1 MSDEI
6 QFVEEAPESG
16 KPYARKFQLWVET
29 YDRVTLEQFIAA
41 VRGLAEGAALEADR
55 SFTEAERAKRE
66 ADRAK
71 TMADSTATYNQNC
84 QTAVTTCT
92 QLVQQAKSAE
102 VGANSAAGTAGGHA
116 QTAGQAATAAQADA
130 GRAQTQA
137 QRAQDEA
144 DRAQRIVDNFNP
156 GSGGGGGDP
165 GMSEV
170 IFPELGSWQPPVSV
184 NKTHQGKTLCGY
196 DSAQVLWIDADTDPL
211 TDMPVGGFCDVK
223 LFNRVTPFVIRVARN
238 VELITDRG
246 TSHVLV
252 GDAQVR
258 LQKVGK
264 NQWVASSQNWDTQ
277 RRRPGFVNQ
286 PDFQSWDRFATGRT
300 GRWCTQG
307 GDRRGAEYAG
317 GRLTLFH
324 TGPGGMVEYT
334 ATKRNLYPS
343 LVGEQ
348 VQWFGTWD
356 VNNRYARQIFG
367 VVDPVNPTDEHN
379 VFIGFLHQ
387 TAQRMEFPNYPAT
400 EWIILRLEVLES
412 WQWERRG
419 IKCWFVEK
427 ATGAVHFDIFY
438 TTGSALLEY
447 LESQV
452 TALRDYVVIDQ
463 WAGQSANTP
472 GRRVGRKRDTGETYE
487 LIVEPNRNP
496 DLALTATL
504 LDPQPQGDVTA
515 ITLRNDWGAFAWL
528 DSNGTLHVRMFSGDV
543 FKWVTKEISIPQVA
557 EYRWVQRDGQEF
569 EILLI
574 DSDRSWPH
582 LYRLEWDGTEAM
594 DVEVNEFVSWS
605 RPIRTIL
612 DQTWTTLGQETKSLL
627 LLCQYD
633 VPHENREITGLVV
646 CGDLTGNFEFNE
658 LANYPAQIDWN
669 TENRREDH
677 LELWGCWKTY
687 RQEDDQRKL
696 WWGVQTSQG
705 ILLYDPERSDV
716 NPDIPR

>member
-1 MSDEI
+1 MSEV

-41 VRGLAEGAALEADR
+41 VRGLAESSALEADR

-71 TMADSTATYNQNC
+71 TMADSTATHNQNC

-102 VGANSAAGTAGGHA
+102 VGATSAAGTAGGHA

-170 IFPELGSWQPPVSV
+170 IYPRLGSYQNPVAV
-184 NKTHQGKTLCGY
+184 DKTHQGKTLCG
-196 DSAQVLWIDADTDPL
+196 DDEAQVIWIVADYDPL
-211 TDMPVGGFCDVK
+211 TDMPIGGFCDLK
-223 LFNRVTPFVIRVARN
+223 FYNRLTPFVIRAARN

-252 GDAQVR
+252 GNAHVR
-258 LQKVGK
+258 LQKIAK
-264 NQWVASSQNWDTQ
+264 NRWLASSQNWDPQ
-277 RRRPGFVNQ
+277 RQRPGFLNR
-286 PDFQSWDRFATGRT
+286 PDFQSSESFATGRT

-307 GDRRGAEYAG
+307 GDRRGAEYID

-324 TGPGGMVEYT
+324 TGHGGMVEHT
-334 ATKRNLYPS
+334 ATKLNLYPS
-343 LVGEQ
+343 FVGEH
-348 VQWFGTWD
+348 VQWLGSWD
-356 VNNRYARQIFG
+356 VENKYARQIFG
-367 VVDPVNPTDEHN
+367 VVDPLNDYDEHQ
-379 VFIGFLHQ
+379 VFIGYLHQ
-387 TAQRMEFPNYPAT
+387 TAQRMEFPDYPAT
-400 EWIILRLEVLES
+400 EWVIIRLEVLES

-427 ATGAVHFDIFY
+427 ATGTVHFDIFF

-447 LESQV
+447 LSSLIP
-452 TALRDYVVIDQ
+452 ALRDYEIADQ
-463 WAGQSANTP
+463 WAGQSANTQ

-487 LIVEPNRNP
+487 LIVTVNTSPET
-496 DLALTATL
+496 ALTATL
-504 LDPQPQGDVTA
+504 LDPQPMGDVTT
-515 ITLRNDWGAFAWL
+515 ITLRNDWGAFAYL
-528 DSNGTLHVRMFSGDV
+528 DESGTLHVRMFSGDAAA
-543 FKWVTKEISIPQVA
+543 WVTKNISIPEVA
-557 EYRWVQRDGQEF
+557 EYHWVQRDGQEF
-569 EILLI
+569 EIMLI
-574 DSDRSWPH
+574 DSTRSWPH

-594 DVEVNEFVSWS
+594 DVVVNEFVSWS
-605 RPIRTIL
+605 RPIHTIL
-612 DQTWTTLGQETKSLL
+612 AQTWTTLGQETRSLL
-627 LLCQYD
+627 LLCRYD
-633 VPHENREITGLVV
+633 VPYENREITGLVV
-646 CGDLTGNFEFNE
+646 CGDLTGNFEFIE

-669 TENRREDH
+669 TENRLESE
-677 LELWGCWKTY
+677 LELWGCWETY
-687 RQEDDQRKL
+687 RYDEGRQKL

-705 ILLYDPERSDV
+705 ILLYDPERSDIS
-716 NPDIPR
+716 PEQPS

>member
-29 YDRVTLEQFIAA
+29 YDRATLEQFIAA
-41 VRGLAEGAALEADR
+41 VRGLAEGAAIEADR

-92 QLVQQAKSAE
+92 QLVEQAKSAE

-196 DSAQVLWIDADTDPL
+196 DDAQVLWIDADTDPL

-324 TGPGGMVEYT
+324 TGPGGMVEYRT
-334 ATKRNLYPS
+334 SKLNLYPS
-343 LVGEQ
+343 FVGEQ
-348 VQWFGTWD
+348 VQWLGTWD
-356 VNNRYARQIFG
+356 VDNRYARQIFG
-367 VVDPVNPTDEHN
+367 VVDPVNSTDEHN

-452 TALRDYVVIDQ
+452 TALRDYEVIDQ
-463 WAGQSANTP
+463 WAGQSANTQ

-504 LDPQPQGDVTA
+504 LDPQPQGNVTT

-594 DVEVNEFVSWS
+594 DVVVNEFVSWS

-658 LANYPAQIDWN
+658 LVNYPAQIDWN

-677 LELWGCWKTY
+677 LELWGCWETY
-687 RQEDDQRKL
+687 RQEDDQQKL

-705 ILLYDPERSDV
+705 ILLYDPERSDI
-716 NPDIPR
+716 NPGQPR